1 MSSDFYTSSI
11 LPYAPIIIK
20 ICRAYTNTQ
29 EDFENYYQQVC
40 LQIWR
45 TKDKFSQHSD
55 WANWI
60 YKISLNVCLT
70 LLRTRKSNLQY
81 VVSNNL
87 PVKVSEE
94 NSPFTDESLNQLYD
108 VIKQLSEVDRGVML
122 LYLEDK
128 SNQEIAD
135 IMGINTSKIG
145 ARIKS
150 IRQGH
155 TRQLASIMF
164 TDIVGYTAIMGKDE
178 AMAMALVRKSKKVQQ
193 PIVEKHNGTWL
204 KEMGDGT
211 MLRFPSALDAVLC
224 AKEIQ
229 RWAQTDLDCEL
240 RIGIHLGDVV
250 EENEDVYGDGVNI
263 AARIQSIADPGGIY
277 VSDSVAK
284 AVRSHADIQWQYLGE
299 TQLKNVDYPVKTY
312 ALQGVGLPSPEL
324 KEKRQSEGKIWPEIR
339 RRAVIP
345 TGVAYIFIALLLI
358 FLAREAESWVTLPDW
373 TLPVVVTILIVGF
386 PYALFFA
393 WNYNLGLKGLVQI
406 KSLIVCNNLLNS
418 TTK

>member
-1 MSSDFYTSSI
+1 
-11 LPYAPIIIK
+11 
-20 ICRAYTNTQ
+20 
-29 EDFENYYQQVC
+29 
-40 LQIWR
+40 
-45 TKDKFSQHSD
+45 
-55 WANWI
+55 
-60 YKISLNVCLT
+60 LT
-70 LLRTRKSNLQY
+70 LLRTRESNLQY
-81 VVSNNL
+81 FVSNNL
-87 PVKVSEE
+87 PAKVSEE
-94 NSPFTDESLNQLYD
+94 NSPFADESLNQLYN

-122 LYLEDK
+122 LYLEEK

-135 IMGINTSKIG
+135 IMGIDASKIG

-150 IRQGH
+150 IKQGH

-178 AMAMALVRKSKKVQQ
+178 AIAMALVRKSKKVQQ
-193 PIVEKHNGTWL
+193 PIVEKHNGRWL

-229 RWAQTDLDCEL
+229 RCARADLDCQL

-263 AARIQSIADPGGIY
+263 AARIQSIADPGGIF

-284 AVRSHADIQWQYLGE
+284 AVRSHADIEWQYLGE

-324 KEKRQSEGKIWPEIR
+324 KEKMQSGDKIWLEIR
-339 RRAVIP
+339 RRSLIP
-345 TGVAYIFIALLLI
+345 AGVAYIFISLLLI
-358 FLAREAESWVTLPDW
+358 FLTGEAESWFTLPGW
-373 TLPVVVTILIVGF
+373 TLPVVVTMVIVGF
-386 PYALFFA
+386 PYAMFFA
-393 WNYNLGLKGLVQI
+393 WNYKLGPKGLEQI
-406 KSLIVCNNLLNS
+406 NNL
-418 TTK
+418 